1 MSTVIPGGY
10 WVVGDDVTRSIGWI
24 KSSTS
29 EHVIPTDHTSWL
41 FSPDIGDPTQTDQT
55 LKLEEVFDQ
64 DVEDLVTKIDN
75 KPTSNFGQDL
85 IEKFNHLTRKQKE
98 QVLLQIDVT
107 NAETLAEFIQ
117 DDEEWI
123 LKTVFIA

>member
-1 MSTVIPGGY
+1 MS
-10 WVVGDDVTRSIGWI
+10 RSVGWI

-55 LKLEEVFDQ
+55 LKLKEVFDQ

-117 DDEEWI
+117 DDEE
-123 LKTVFIA
+123 

>member
-1 MSTVIPGGY
+1 MSTVIPAGY
-10 WVVGDDVTRSIGWI
+10 WVVGDDVNRSVGWI

-29 EHVIPTDHTSWL
+29 EHVIPTDHTSWF
-41 FSPDIGDPTQTDQT
+41 FSPDIGDPSQTDQT
-55 LKLEEVFDQ
+55 LKLKEVFDQ
-64 DVEDLVTKIDN
+64 DVEDLLTEIDN
-75 KPTSNFGQDL
+75 KPTSILGPDL
-85 IEKFNHLTRKQKE
+85 IKKFNNLSPKQKK

-117 DDEEWI
+117 DDEELM

>member
-1 MSTVIPGGY
+1 MSTVIPAGY
-10 WVVGDDVTRSIGWI
+10 WVVGDDVTQDVGWI

-29 EHVIPTDHTSWL
+29 EHVIPTDHTSWF

-55 LKLEEVFDQ
+55 LKLKEVFDQ
-64 DVEDLVTKIDN
+64 DVEDLVTDIDN
-75 KPTSNFGQDL
+75 KPTSIFGPNL
-85 IEKFNHLTRKQKE
+85 IKKFNTLSPKQKE

-117 DDEEWI
+117 DDEELM